1 VSVWVPKTIEDE
13 IACLGLSADLLR
25 GVYVRLRGEVTRH
38 CESGAWPPGGPSER
52 DVSFNLT
59 EMSDAAGLSWHYF
72 TFFLEEVPD
81 TDGRRFD
88 VLEFHHH
95 RDD

>member
-1 VSVWVPKTIEDE
+1 VPKTIEDE
-13 IACLGLSADLLR
+13 IAGLSLSADLLR
-25 GVYVRLRGEVTRH
+25 GVYVSLRGEVTRR

-59 EMSDAAGLSWHYF
+59 QTSDAAGMSWHYF
-72 TFFLEEVPD
+72 TFFLEEVPHAD
-81 TDGRRFD
+81 ERRFN
-88 VLEFHHH
+88 VLEFHYH